1 MRLYL
6 SSNYTDFYTSK
17 LFSLESKDIPSSGP
31 PVLSLN
37 DDLFIEVN
45 LERPLISEA
54 FAPYTEFSTV
64 MENCWGTPS
73 QSRDGALKVRE
84 AIERNMREIRIGDF
98 VILISVKATF
108 PLSLLVSNYF
118 SL

>member
-1 MRLYL
+1 M
-6 SSNYTDFYTSK
+6 
-17 LFSLESKDIPSSGP
+17 
-31 PVLSLN
+31 LSLN

-73 QSRDGALKVRE
+73 QSRDGALKVRDE
-84 AIERNMREIRIGDF
+84 NMREIRIGDF

-108 PLSLLVSNYF
+108 PLSLLVPNYF

>member
-1 MRLYL
+1 MRLYM
-6 SSNYTDFYTSK
+6 SSNFTDFYTSK
-17 LFSLESKDIPSSGP
+17 NLRYAAFSNLASLGP

-37 DDLFIEVN
+37 DDLFVEVN

-73 QSRDGALKVRE
+73 QSRDGALKVK
-84 AIERNMREIRIGDF
+84 ITL
-98 VILISVKATF
+98 ILIAPKN
-108 PLSLLVSNYF
+108 LSCGGCEINS
-118 SL
+118 SLPQQIR

>member
-1 MRLYL
+1 M
-6 SSNYTDFYTSK
+6 
-17 LFSLESKDIPSSGP
+17 
-31 PVLSLN
+31 LSLN

-73 QSRDGALKVRE
+73 QSRDGALKVRGE
-84 AIERNMREIRIGDF
+84 IENMRCGNWQSELA
-98 VILISVKATF
+98 IL
-108 PLSLLVSNYF
+108 
-118 SL
+118 